1 MAVEIYST
9 VVCPYCIN
17 AKQLLDAKGIDYVE
31 YFIDKVPNKLSEML
45 ERCDNRNTV
54 PQIIIHGKAIGGFD
68 NLQQLEL
75 SGKLNSLLNQT
86 GEK

>member
-1 MAVEIYST
+1 MTVEIYST
-9 VVCPYCIN
+9 VVCPYCVN

-31 YFIDKVPNKLSEML
+31 YLIDKEPNKLSEML
-45 ERCDNRNTV
+45 ERCDNRKTV
-54 PQIIIHGKAIGGFD
+54 PQSIIHGKAIGGFD